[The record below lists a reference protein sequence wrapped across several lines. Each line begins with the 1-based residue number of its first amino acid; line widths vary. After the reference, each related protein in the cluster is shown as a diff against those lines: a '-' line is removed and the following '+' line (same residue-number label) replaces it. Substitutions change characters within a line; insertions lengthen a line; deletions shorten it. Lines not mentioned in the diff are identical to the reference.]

1 MNTRLLKNAVNATT
15 VVANVDLANSEYLSL
30 KPWEDLSLSYRFQTL
45 IWLRLC
51 RDGSRKVG
59 VSQGNAFMT

>member
-1 MNTRLLKNAVNATT
+1 MNTRLPKNAVNATT

-30 KPWEDLSLSYRFQTL
+30 KPWEDLSLSYRLQTL

-51 RDGSRKVG
+51 WDRSRKVG
-59 VSQGNAFMT
+59 YRRVTHS